1 MGKLPTYFP
10 HNVFS
15 FRLRALP
22 TRPTPGAEMDLL
34 KRSRHLYVTFTDYLR
49 PSVKLVSRVQISI
62 APRARST
69 YFAIRSHF
77 ARVCCSKVSR
87 LFLHN
92 KGKYR
97 GKSFNLKRL
106 TRRRQEEL
114 RKTEL
119 RSRRVGLKSSRLTA
133 RGKFKGSR

>member
-49 PSVKLVSRVQISI
+49 PSVMLVSRVQISI

-77 ARVCCSKVSR
+77 ARVCCVAKFPDFSFTTKENIAGKV
-87 LFLHN
+87 LI
-92 KGKYR
+92 
-97 GKSFNLKRL
+97 
-106 TRRRQEEL
+106 
-114 RKTEL
+114 
-119 RSRRVGLKSSRLTA
+119 
-133 RGKFKGSR
+133 